1 MSDNLIIRSTSFICI
16 ARILIFSFPIST
28 IFGDTQGDCDLSRR
42 HNNHSILFV
51 EMILSSQNSKTSY
64 WKCALVIRSIY
75 IFPPLLSCRW
85 HGSLWPSYITFVL
98 RSNPQIKNL
107 HLFKSSSIRWNHLI
121 QISSI
126 IVRKGD
132 LNSVYQEH
140 RQNKDTAMSSAPY
153 RYKFLMQD

>member
-75 IFPPLLSCRW
+75 MFPPLLSGRW
-85 HGSLWPSYITFVL
+85 HESLQLSYITVCMQTPRL
-98 RSNPQIKNL
+98 EKIS
-107 HLFKSSSIRWNHLI
+107 I
-121 QISSI
+121 QIFFELLIFMRSSI
-126 IVRKGD
+126 I
-132 LNSVYQEH
+132 
-140 RQNKDTAMSSAPY
+140 Y
-153 RYKFLMQD
+153 RYSDFYPNYLNNNSFDKIDEYFISLSIMIVSDAKD